1 MNREV
6 TEPDLVAAG
15 VDKVLA
21 RYIYSEMAYLDGF
34 AGLLVVAQEG
44 EWVQF
49 TTSWKQLDNFQPPK
63 DLVVMRR
70 KTGTADI
77 ELRREGG
84 IIRVAAIR

>member
-1 MNREV
+1 MNRGV

-63 DLVVMRR
+63 DLVAP
-70 KTGTADI
+70 GTI
-77 ELRREGG
+77 ETEPLPGLTP
-84 IIRVAAIR
+84 A